1 MGDMGDRKIR
11 DYKKIGDSYKKTE
24 APEIMS
30 PDGGSFQLILGSRLA
45 FVNDVRC

>member
-1 MGDMGDRKIR
+1 MGDRKIR

-30 PDGGSFQLILGSRLA
+30 PVSPDGRSFQLILGSRLA